1 MTRAGTGRG
10 ARSSS
15 TSGRHHATGPRRAG
29 EPAPLE
35 QIPVWGEHLAPD
47 PMPAHAT
54 AGPESPTTADAA
66 ASTTPAGVDAL
77 LAGLN
82 AEQRRAVTHGDG
94 PLLVVAGAGTG
105 KTQVVTR
112 RIAWLIATKR
122 ARPNEI
128 LALTFTDKAAEEM
141 QVRVDQLVPYGYTDT
156 VISTFHAF
164 GDRVIREHALELG
177 LPSEP
182 RVLSRPETVIFL
194 QERLFR
200 LELDEYRPLGN
211 PTRFLD
217 ALATLFS
224 RLKDEDISPG
234 AYAAHA
240 ARLAADAEA
249 ERDQTARDALRET
262 ARKQVELAGAYARYQ
277 DLLGEAGAIDFGDQ
291 VALALRLLRE
301 HPAARAELQ
310 ARFRYILVDEF
321 QDVNRAQAELVALL
335 AEPRRNVAVV
345 GDDDQSI
352 YRFRG
357 AATGAIVDFL
367 QRFRGARR
375 IVLRRNYRSLAPIL
389 DASYRLVRFNDPDR
403 LEVQQGITKRL
414 IAQRRPGR
422 ATAATS
428 GGRRTAAATPVR
440 DVAFGTGSEEA
451 DWVAAEIATRVATGA
466 APRDFAI
473 LVRANADADAVLRSL
488 NVAGVPWRFS
498 GASGL
503 YARPEIRLLLSFL
516 RAVGDPGSSVD
527 VYGMAASDVYG
538 LGGEDL
544 AALTNRARR
553 TNRSLWETL
562 VEVDGQPGLLR
573 LRPETRTSLARLVAD
588 LRRYSELG
596 HRRPAGEVLYDF
608 LRSSGSLSRLMEAGT
623 TAADEALS
631 NIARFFEIVR
641 AQSDLLADDRAV
653 FLAPHLQTLI
663 EAGDDPATADLDPD
677 ANAVAVVT
685 VHKAK
690 GLEWPVVFLVGLVDG
705 RFPARGRREQLAV
718 PDALLRGVFPT
729 GDAHVQE
736 ERRLFYVG
744 MTRARDEL
752 VLGHALDYGG
762 KRTRRVSPFVLEA
775 LDLPAG
781 SMPQT
786 HATSPAERLAALEA
800 VPADVAVAASSNG
813 EPAEPL
819 VLSFYQVDDY
829 LTCPLKYKY
838 VHVMRV
844 PIAPHHAIVYGSA
857 LHQAVQEFHRR
868 HAAGDV
874 MSEEA
879 LTAAFENAWRN
890 EGFISR
896 EHEEARLEAGRQ
908 ALRRFR
914 AEQLA
919 PGAVIPAYVEREF
932 AFTLDGDRVRGR
944 MDRIDVIPLPGGGR
958 TGAPANGTPADRAG
972 GANGMAAGRAG
983 GAGGIPPPDD
993 EIPVGAEIR
1002 DAEIRGADVIEST
1015 LPLLDERVVITDYKS
1030 SDVRDPARAR
1040 ERAKES
1046 LQLTIYAMAW
1056 QAQTGRLPDAVA
1068 LHFLES
1074 GLVGIAVVDAQRVEK
1089 GVADI
1094 RAAAAGI
1101 RGRRFEATPS
1111 YMACSWCALRDVCP
1125 ASVAR

>member
-1 MTRAGTGRG
+1 MTGSARGRRSHARARPGR
-10 ARSSS
+10 R
-15 TSGRHHATGPRRAG
+15 G
-29 EPAPLE
+29 EPPPLE
-35 QIPVWGEHLAPD
+35 QIPVWREHVATPGEPEG
-47 PMPAHAT
+47 T
-54 AGPESPTTADAA
+54 AVPTGIA
-66 ASTTPAGVDAL
+66 AL

-82 AEQRRAVTHGDG
+82 ADQRQAVTHGDG

-112 RIAWLIATKR
+112 RIAWLIASKR
-122 ARPNEI
+122 ARPSEI

-156 VISTFHAF
+156 LISTFHAF

-182 RVLSRPETVIFL
+182 RVLSRPEAVIFL

-200 LELDEYRPLGN
+200 LDLDEYRPLGN

-217 ALATLFS
+217 AMAALFS
-224 RLKDEDISPG
+224 RLKDEDVTPA

-240 ARLAADAEA
+240 ARLAAEAEA
-249 ERDQTARDALRET
+249 ETTADDARDALRET
-262 ARKQVELAGAYARYQ
+262 ARRQAELAGAYARYQ
-277 DLLGEAGAIDFGDQ
+277 ELLGEAGAIDFGDQ

-310 ARFRYILVDEF
+310 ARFRYVLVDEF

-335 AEPRRNVAVV
+335 AGPRRNVAVV

-367 QRFRGARR
+367 DRFRGARM
-375 IVLRRNYRSLAPIL
+375 IVLRRNYRSRGPIL
-389 DASYRLVRFNDPDR
+389 DAAYRLIRFNDPDR
-403 LEVQQGITKRL
+403 LEVQQRIAKRL
-414 IAQRRPGR
+414 IAARR
-422 ATAATS
+422 
-428 GGRRTAAATPVR
+428 GGPPAPPVR
-440 DVAFGTGSEEA
+440 HLAFGTGSEEA
-451 DWVAAEIATRVATGA
+451 DWVAADIAARIAAGA
-466 APRDFAI
+466 APRDHAV
-473 LVRANADADAVLRSL
+473 LVRANADADPVLRSL
-488 NVAGVPWRFS
+488 NLAAVPWRFS
-498 GASGL
+498 GTSGL
-503 YARPEIRLLLSFL
+503 YSRPEIRVLLSFL

-527 VYGMAASDVYG
+527 VYGLAASDAYG
-538 LGGEDL
+538 LGGDDL
-544 AALTNRARR
+544 AALASRARR

-562 VEVDGQPGLLR
+562 VEADGQPGLLR
-573 LRPETRTSLARLVAD
+573 LRPETRTSLTRLVAD
-588 LRRYSELG
+588 LRRFIELG

-608 LRSSGSLSRLMEAGT
+608 LRSSGSLRRLMAAAT
-623 TAADEALS
+623 PAADEALS
-631 NIARFFEIVR
+631 NTARFFEIVR

-663 EAGDDPATADLDPD
+663 DAGDDPATADLDPD
-677 ANAVAVVT
+677 ADAVAVVT

-690 GLEWPVVFLVGLVDG
+690 GLEWPVVYLVGLVDG

-752 VLGHALDYGG
+752 LLAHALDYGG
-762 KRTRRVSPFVLEA
+762 RRTRRISPFVLEA

-781 SMPQT
+781 TTPAMQSP
-786 HATSPAERLAALEA
+786 SPAERLAALEA
-800 VPADVAVAASSNG
+800 TPAEAPPARPGGSQ
-813 EPAEPL
+813 PAEPL

-829 LTCPLKYKY
+829 LTCPLKYRY

-844 PIAPHHAIVYGSA
+844 PIAPHHAIVYGAA
-857 LHQAVQEFHRR
+857 LHIAVQEFHRR
-868 HAAGDV
+868 HSRGEV
-874 MSEEA
+874 MSEEV
-879 LTAAFENAWRN
+879 LVAAFEAAWRN
-890 EGFISR
+890 EGFVSR
-896 EHEEARLEAGRQ
+896 EHEEARLAAGRQ

-914 AEQLA
+914 DEQLA
-919 PGAVIPAYVEREF
+919 PGAVIPAYVEHEF
-932 AFTLDGDRVRGR
+932 TFTLDGDRVRGR
-944 MDRIDVIPLPGGGR
+944 MDRVDVIPLPAAA
-958 TGAPANGTPADRAG
+958 GAARGPALPAVIGATPIPVEGTPI
-972 GANGMAAGRAG
+972 AAEAR
-983 GAGGIPPPDD
+983 P
-993 EIPVGAEIR
+993 IPVGAEIR
-1002 DAEIRGADVIEST
+1002 GADVVEPF
-1015 LPLLDERVVITDYKS
+1015 LPLLRERVVITDYKS

-1068 LHFLES
+1068 LQFLES
-1074 GLVGIAVVDAQRVEK
+1074 GLVGQADVDERRIEQGIAA
-1089 GVADI
+1089 I
-1094 RAAAAGI
+1094 RSAAAGI
-1101 RGRRFEATPS
+1101 RSGAFEPTPS
-1111 YMACSWCALRDVCP
+1111 YMACSWCAFRDVCP